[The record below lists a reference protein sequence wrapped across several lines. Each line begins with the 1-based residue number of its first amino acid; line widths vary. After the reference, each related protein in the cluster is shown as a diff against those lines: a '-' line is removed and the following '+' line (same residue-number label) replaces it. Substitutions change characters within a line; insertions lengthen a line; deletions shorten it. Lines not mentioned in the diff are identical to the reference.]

1 MRYAIVKDKPV
12 SVKNKLGQIYQKKEA
27 KVSTA
32 RVMTKVQKVAQKMD
46 KHRPDNAIQKVRGVD
61 LTPEVIGRM
70 TYGRISKTIYI
81 GLIVQELTARSVD
94 LSGAERSGVKAL
106 INLLKENEGD
116 TKTFEPKTDLW
127 GALAKLQDSN

>member
-1 MRYAIVKDKPV
+1 M
-12 SVKNKLGQIYQKKEA
+12 
-27 KVSTA
+27 
-32 RVMTKVQKVAQKMD
+32 
-46 KHRPDNAIQKVRGVD
+46 
-61 LTPEVIGRM
+61 TPEVIGRM